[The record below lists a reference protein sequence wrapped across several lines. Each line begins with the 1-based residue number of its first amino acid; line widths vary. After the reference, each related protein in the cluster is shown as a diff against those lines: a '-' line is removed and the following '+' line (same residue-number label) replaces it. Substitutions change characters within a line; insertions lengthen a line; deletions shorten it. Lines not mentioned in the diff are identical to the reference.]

1 MTKSGPDP
9 IFRYIGK
16 KRRTKEDPRF
26 VMGRGRFAADIALP
40 GMKHV
45 ALAAS
50 PHAAARIVRIDTA
63 AALALP
69 GVHYVLT
76 GEEFCDACDTL
87 QIGVDAP
94 AVTRYAL
101 ARGVVRYAGEWV
113 AAVVA
118 DTRAIAEDAVELI
131 EVEYETTPHVVDPE
145 EAIRD
150 GSPLVHPD
158 HGSNVI
164 LHKHFVWGAVKDAFA
179 RAQHKLALRARWGRS
194 STVPIE
200 TFAVTAQWDA
210 GQEILDIWASIQ
222 MPKFPDQLA
231 RALRLPGNAVRVH
244 YDVDV
249 GGSYGVKRGLKHTV
263 LVGYL
268 SKRLG
273 VPVRLIEDRLENM
286 RGGDAHG
293 PDRIFDVEVAFDSD
307 ATLRALKIRAI
318 DDVGAYAGRSP
329 FQLGKPVTAICG
341 PYRIAAIEYEPIAV
355 LTNKTPEEAVRG
367 FGQSPTNFALERTLD
382 CVARHLGM
390 DPIEVR
396 RRNLIRKDQFPYRIP
411 SGSTYDSG
419 DYHTVLDKALATS
432 NYPAL
437 VERRDSARRAGRL
450 AGIGVS
456 TCLEPNG
463 GNSGFEPLLNPKNDT
478 TTWMDSCVVRVD
490 LNGAIS
496 GVMGTSSSGQ
506 GHETLVSTVI
516 GEVLEREPASIRVV
530 RADSLQALPS
540 NSPVGSRMAIMLG
553 GAAAGAARKIKET
566 LIEIAAHNLGCT
578 LESVEYRDGN
588 ASVRGHPDQLLTWDE
603 LIAIAH
609 RKIHKMPP
617 GIEPGLQAKFVWEV
631 PTGGALPAIDNT
643 IQIYPCY
650 SFEAHVVYVEI
661 DPDTAAPVLRQYVC
675 GHDCGVMITP
685 DIVHG
690 MTYGGIAHGIGAAL
704 YEKFSYTQDGQ
715 LSSGTF
721 MDYLLPS
728 AMEVPAITIV
738 DHCTPSPLT
747 TFGQK
752 GSGEAGYL
760 GAPAAIANAVNDA
773 LAPLGARIDTLP
785 MTHDALWHVIQSARE
800 KETP

>member
-1 MTKSGPDP
+1 MSNVIDP
-9 IFRYIGK
+9 QTFRYIGK

-26 VMGRGRFAADIALP
+26 VTGRGRYVADIALA
-40 GMKHV
+40 GVKHV
-45 ALAAS
+45 ALVAS
-50 PHAAARIVRIDTA
+50 PHPSARIVSIKTE
-63 AALALP
+63 AALALR

-76 GEEFCDACDTL
+76 GEEFCAETDAL
-87 QIGVDAP
+87 AIGVDAP
-94 AVTRYAL
+94 NVARYSL
-101 ARGVVRYAGEWV
+101 AKDVVRYAGEWV

-131 EVEYETTPHVVDPE
+131 EVEYEPTPHVIDPE
-145 EAIRD
+145 KAVKD
-150 GSPLVHPD
+150 GGPLVHPA
-158 HGSNVI
+158 HGYNVI
-164 LHKHFVWGAVKDAFA
+164 LQKHFTWGPVEDAFA
-179 RAQHKLALRARWGRS
+179 RAKHKLSLRVIWGRS

-200 TFAVTAQWDA
+200 TFGVAAQWDA
-210 GQEILDIWASIQ
+210 GQQILDIWASIQ
-222 MPKFPDQLA
+222 MPKFPDQAA
-231 RALRLPGNAVRVH
+231 RSLRLPGNAVRVH
-244 YDVDV
+244 FDVDV
-249 GGSYGVKRGLKHTV
+249 GGSYGVKRGIKHTV

-268 SKRLG
+268 AKRLG
-273 VPVRLIEDRLENM
+273 FPVRLIEDRLENM
-286 RGGDAHG
+286 RGGDMHG
-293 PDRIFDVEVAFDSD
+293 PDRIFDMQVAFDD
-307 ATLRALKIRAI
+307 DGTLRGLKIRAL

-341 PYRIAAIEYEPIAV
+341 PYRIAAIEYVPTAV

-367 FGQSPTNFALERTLD
+367 FGQGPTNFAIERTID
-382 CVARHLGM
+382 CVARHLKM
-390 DPIEVR
+390 DPIDVR
-396 RRNLIRKDQFPYRIP
+396 RRNLIRKEEFPYLIP

-419 DYHTVLDKALATS
+419 DYHAVLDKALAAID
-432 NYPAL
+432 YPAL
-437 VERRDSARRAGRL
+437 LKQRDDARRAGKL
-450 AGIGVS
+450 AGIGIS

-463 GNSGFEPLLNPKNDT
+463 GNSGFEPLLNPKNDS

-490 LNGAIS
+490 LSGAIT

-516 GEVLEREPASIRVV
+516 GEVLEREPADIRVV

-553 GAAAGAARKIKET
+553 GAAAGAARKIKDT
-566 LIEIAAHNLGCT
+566 LIEIAAHNLKCT
-578 LESVEYRDGN
+578 IESVEYRDGN
-588 ASVRGHPDQLLTWDE
+588 ASVRGHPDQRMTWDE

-609 RKIHKMPP
+609 RKIHQMPP
-617 GIEPGLQAKFVWEV
+617 GIEPGLQAKFVFEV
-631 PTGGALPAIDNT
+631 PTGGKLPAADNT
-643 IQIYPCY
+643 VQIYPCY

-661 DPDTAAPVLRQYVC
+661 DADTAAPTLRKYVC

-704 YEKFSYTQDGQ
+704 YEKFSYTADGQ
-715 LSSGTF
+715 LESGTF

-728 AMEVPAITIV
+728 AMEVPTIAIV

-760 GAPAAIANAVNDA
+760 GAPAAIANAINDA
-773 LAPLGARIDTLP
+773 LAPLNQRIDTLP
-785 MTHDALWHVIQSARE
+785 ITHDALWRTIS
-800 KETP
+800 KTL